1 MNLKFLLEYCV
12 SNNWQREFK
21 YECNIMLATIA
32 DQSQL
37 GYLSLQ
43 NIVEAMRELAEYE
56 EQEDDDDEDETKST
70 SKNTKDKSR
79 LSQRSVKH
87 SKLIKKGPYQVFDL
101 MSRSH
106 LNMRMWLKAR
116 VLLVQYMFNQLG
128 DAGKAKGNDENIIK
142 DFGDLKYYL
151 DKCLDETEKF
161 YDVESRAFFQF
172 IDVCLDLTRGAGLQ
186 SCVTKIDKCLMNFIA
201 CSQLSL
207 EGFISFIKAALFKN
221 DLKYTI
227 ELLDVPELTHRQV
240 NEKQNNTSLLNATLM
255 RTIDNLVYIQK
266 IVLDDLKLNG
276 GEAIECYVD
285 ENLSYFNNIASEIK
299 NIFNPLFHYL
309 VHLKTR
315 IGSCLMLKSS
325 FLNNSNNSGL
335 SLNEQ
340 KIRLHTWQHA
350 FNVIGMGIE
359 LNKVISERSLTLE
372 IELNYKYAHCIR
384 ELFMKE
390 QLGSLM
396 DVVEAY
402 AYTITLA
409 HNSIHD
415 LNIIKN
421 CYLELSIAFISTF
434 DSGVLNESGK
444 QTL

>member
-1 MNLKFLLEYCV
+1 
-12 SNNWQREFK
+12 
-21 YECNIMLATIA
+21 MLATIA

-56 EQEDDDDEDETKST
+56 EKEEEEEGDEDENETKPSGR
-70 SKNTKDKSR
+70 NTKEKSVK
-79 LSQRSVKH
+79 SQRSVKH

-106 LNMRMWLKAR
+106 LNTRMWVKAR
-116 VLLVQYMFNQLG
+116 VLFVQYMFNQLG

-142 DFGDLKYYL
+142 DFGDLKYYCER
-151 DKCLDETEKF
+151 CLDETEKF

-186 SCVTKIDKCLMNFIA
+186 SCVSKIDKCLMNFIA

-207 EGFISFIKAALFKN
+207 EGLINFIKAAIFKN

-227 ELLDVPELTHRQV
+227 ELLDVPDMMNHQQ
-240 NEKQNNTSLLNATLM
+240 NEKKAMSPLNATLTH
-255 RTIDNLVYIQK
+255 TIDNLVYIQK
-266 IVLDDLKLNG
+266 IILDDLKLNG

-285 ENLSYFNNIASEIK
+285 EKLSYFNNLAGEIK
-299 NIFNPLFHYL
+299 NIFNPLFYYL
-309 VHLKTR
+309 IHLKLR

-325 FLNNSNNSGL
+325 FLNNSSNKGL
-335 SLNEQ
+335 SLSELKLGQ
-340 KIRLHTWQHA
+340 QGWQHA

-359 LNKVISERSLTLE
+359 LNKVICERSLTLE

-390 QLGSLM
+390 QLGSLS
-396 DVVEAY
+396 DVVDAY
-402 AYTITLA
+402 AYTINLT
-409 HNSIHD
+409 HNSTHD

-434 DSGVLNESGK
+434 DSGIVNELGK
-444 QTL
+444 I

>member
-1 MNLKFLLEYCV
+1 
-12 SNNWQREFK
+12 
-21 YECNIMLATIA
+21 MLATIA

-43 NIVEAMRELAEYE
+43 NIVEAMRELAEYDE
-56 EQEDDDDEDETKST
+56 EEDDDDENETKS
-70 SKNTKDKSR
+70 SSRNTKEKSTK
-79 LSQRSVKH
+79 SQRSLKQ

-106 LNMRMWLKAR
+106 LNTRLWLKAR
-116 VLLVQYMFNQLG
+116 VLFVQYMFNQLG
-128 DAGKAKGNDENIIK
+128 DAGKAKGNDDNIIR
-142 DFGDLKYYL
+142 DFGDLKYYC
-151 DKCLDETEKF
+151 DRCLDETEKF

-172 IDVCLDLTRGAGLQ
+172 IDVCLELTRGAGLQ
-186 SCVTKIDKCLMNFIA
+186 SCVNKIDKCLMNFIA
-201 CSQLSL
+201 CTQLSL
-207 EGFISFIKAALFKN
+207 EGLINFTKAAIFKN

-227 ELLDVPELTHRQV
+227 ELLDVPEAMNNPSNQ
-240 NEKQNNTSLLNATLM
+240 KQNVSPLNSTLSLA
-255 RTIDNLVYIQK
+255 IDNLVYIQK
-266 IVLDDLKLNG
+266 LILDDLKLNG

-285 ENLSYFNNIASEIK
+285 AKLSYFNNIAGEIK

-309 VHLKTR
+309 IHLKLR

-325 FLNNSNNSGL
+325 FLNNFSNKGL
-335 SLNEQ
+335 TLSEQ
-340 KIRLHTWQHA
+340 KFGKQGWQHA

-359 LNKVISERSLTLE
+359 LNKVICERSLTLE

-390 QLGSLM
+390 QVGSLS
-396 DVVEAY
+396 DVVDAY
-402 AYTITLA
+402 AYTINLT
-409 HNSIHD
+409 HNSTHD

-434 DSGVLNESGK
+434 DAGIVNEQG
-444 QTL
+444 